1 MGVSSCVAKLSA
13 ASLGRAGGAAGG
25 RGEAVTISV
34 SVTGRVVVGVDEAV
48 VGTEVV
54 VGEGKG
60 GRLVTVVVWGVEGA
74 EEAPESAPPMAGTED
89 TGGSCRGSV
98 AALED
103 TGDSSVR
110 SPEKL
115 VVVVDCG
122 REEEARTDS
131 TMDSAM
137 EAVLR
142 MAASWLGASE
152 VAVSDLPGGLL
163 LSVASPIS
171 VSSGGKALFELPS
184 KRSYDHQE
192 WKRLV
197 ANSTPQ

>member
-1 MGVSSCVAKLSA
+1 MGVSSCVARLSVV
-13 ASLGRAGGAAGG
+13 SLGRAGGAAGG

-34 SVTGRVVVGVDEAV
+34 SMTGRVEAGVAVVVVV

-74 EEAPESAPPMAGTED
+74 EEAPERAPPMAGTED

-98 AALED
+98 EVPED

-110 SPEKL
+110 RPEKL
-115 VVVVDCG
+115 GVVVDCG

-131 TMDSAM
+131 TMDSAI

-152 VAVSDLPGGLL
+152 VAVSGRPGGLL

-171 VSSGGKALFELPS
+171 VSSGGKVLF
-184 KRSYDHQE
+184 
-192 WKRLV
+192 
-197 ANSTPQ
+197 